1 MLSKETRLMVC
12 SILLPLCIL
21 ALVDVT
27 LAEAVKITFM
37 FRGGELQAKTV
48 EMWKAE
54 FEAEN
59 PDIIVEWQV
68 AAGDWMTKLP
78 VMVATGVGPDV
89 FESWGVNGRN
99 WGLTGVSLDVAPY
112 VARDFTPEDIADFY
126 PPAWRAAEFTSG
138 PGKGV
143 RYGLPSNG
151 NVFMMYYNK
160 DMLAEAAVPDLPI
173 LDRQGD
179 WTWESLILYGKKLT
193 RRDADGRV
201 IRWML
206 DSDDLYAPTNRGAGW
221 LFAAGGHY
229 FNPNDPME
237 FIGNKPAAVTAL
249 SFMQD
254 LIWRHELMSPLP
266 TRGQARWNLGNSVIC
281 MWQGSANLGTFEATV
296 NAFEWDLGP
305 KPMGPEGRGYVIS
318 PDMFAINAQSQ
329 HKEEAWRFLKYLTS
343 KAGQEVYT
351 KVMGRSPT
359 RRSAYPLYE
368 ALYPNRSTIYTTI
381 GMMEGTPIPEAF
393 MSMEINS
400 LIVSTIRNEIAT
412 NKKHPQQAM
421 DEIADAIKAMLTESD
436 QL

>member
-1 MLSKETRLMVC
+1 
-12 SILLPLCIL
+12 
-21 ALVDVT
+21 
-27 LAEAVKITFM
+27 
-37 FRGGELQAKTV
+37 
-48 EMWKAE
+48 
-54 FEAEN
+54 
-59 PDIIVEWQV
+59 
-68 AAGDWMTKLP
+68 
-78 VMVATGVGPDV
+78 
-89 FESWGVNGRN
+89 
-99 WGLTGVSLDVAPY
+99 
-112 VARDFTPEDIADFY
+112 
-126 PPAWRAAEFTSG
+126 
-138 PGKGV
+138 
-143 RYGLPSNG
+143 
-151 NVFMMYYNK
+151 
-160 DMLAEAAVPDLPI
+160 
-173 LDRQGD
+173 
-179 WTWESLILYGKKLT
+179 
-193 RRDADGRV
+193 
-201 IRWML
+201 
-206 DSDDLYAPTNRGAGW
+206 
-221 LFAAGGHY
+221 
-229 FNPNDPME
+229 
-237 FIGNKPAAVTAL
+237 
-249 SFMQD
+249 
-254 LIWRHELMSPLP
+254 
-266 TRGQARWNLGNSVIC
+266 